1 MLRDVSEQTSR
12 DLQDHIDGFRR
23 RKDAVKR
30 QVAQLS
36 SKYDQKK
43 AALVDNDTAKQLE
56 NLEQKMRHYEQ
67 NIFQLSEFV
76 QTKMMQTDFRALK
89 DECGRLVGDVNVAVI
104 QKTQDGGFTM
114 PPGEGV
120 YA

>member
-1 MLRDVSEQTSR
+1 MGKITVELNSLTTKMKQMTREMTDFDNVDMLRDVSEQTSR

-67 NIFQLSEFV
+67 NILYSA
-76 QTKMMQTDFRALK
+76 R
-89 DECGRLVGDVNVAVI
+89 
-104 QKTQDGGFTM
+104 
-114 PPGEGV
+114 
-120 YA
+120 